1 MPPSIREQVWG
12 CSCLRPKFLLALWA
26 VVTIY
31 WIVTQQKCLAECLR
45 LSPVVNIGCS
55 ECELLTELSPP
66 GGYLLHSR
74 DWWLGALKPRSGPAQ
89 WDSRPGEC
97 RGWCLM
103 AGVSRWPHSVVL
115 GERGGAGRRAEA
127 KEDTAHVPEGLREES
142 YPGEGGVR
150 RAGPPQPSPAG
161 GQADGVRL
169 GEGRTANPQIL
180 TPSGSTQSLSPVPRD
195 RRRPSHPLGW
205 PPGGLRGRGGR
216 EPVSHQNGG
225 HHVPSCRSSQPPHHG
240 DRRALG
246 SLF

>member
-45 LSPVVNIGCS
+45 LLPVVNIGCS
-55 ECELLTELSPP
+55 ECELLTEWSPP

-89 WDSRPGEC
+89 WDSRPGEG
-97 RGWCLM
+97 RGWWLM

-127 KEDTAHVPEGLREES
+127 KDTAHVPERLREEG

-150 RAGPPQPSPAG
+150 RAGPPQPSRRVDRQMVLDWERG
-161 GQADGVRL
+161 GR
-169 GEGRTANPQIL
+169 L
-180 TPSGSTQSLSPVPRD
+180 TPKS
-195 RRRPSHPLGW
+195 SHPLGA
-205 PPGGLRGRGGR
+205 PNPCPQSRGTDGAPRGGHL
-216 EPVSHQNGG
+216 EVLGAEVGG
-225 HHVPSCRSSQPPHHG
+225 SR
-240 DRRALG
+240 
-246 SLF
+246 